1 MLIPKLIADF
11 VWSSNINPKAKLKAF
26 PLKELIKLLIK
37 SLMICLLD
45 ILSLIKFL
53 ILIPSIRFNIASVI

>member
-53 ILIPSIRFNIASVI
+53 ILTPSIRFNIALVI

>member
-1 MLIPKLIADF
+1 MIMLIPKLIADF
-11 VWSSNINPKAKLKAF
+11 VWSSNINPKEKLKAF

-45 ILSLIKFL
+45 I
-53 ILIPSIRFNIASVI
+53 

>member
-1 MLIPKLIADF
+1 MIILIPKLIADF

-45 ILSLIKFL
+45 I
-53 ILIPSIRFNIASVI
+53 

>member
-1 MLIPKLIADF
+1 MIILIPKLIADF

-37 SLMICLLD
+37 FFDDL
-45 ILSLIKFL
+45 
-53 ILIPSIRFNIASVI
+53 SIRHLITY

>member
-11 VWSSNINPKAKLKAF
+11 AWSSNINPKAKLKAF

-45 ILSLIKFL
+45 ILSVIKFL
-53 ILIPSIRFNIASVI
+53 ILTLSIRVNIASVI

>member
-53 ILIPSIRFNIASVI
+53 ILTPSIRFNTDSVI